1 MNHILIQLLQIER
14 TTCKITQ
21 TMLIFFTGKVLGHP
35 RLGRPESWSLPLV
48 PTDIALLEQTRNFT
62 LVRDDF
68 IRLSSG
74 YRVLID
80 TDQSRGRRV
89 SVVQNYVHCLL
100 FLLV

>member
-1 MNHILIQLLQIER
+1 MMFKS
-14 TTCKITQ
+14 TKI
-21 TMLIFFTGKVLGHP
+21 MPKFFTGKVLGHP

-48 PTDIALLEQTRNFT
+48 PTDIALLEQTHNFT

-80 TDQSRGRRV
+80 PDRNRTKRV
-89 SVVQNYVHCLL
+89 SVLQNYIDCLIAAC
-100 FLLV
+100 FFWYA